1 METEETLSPQQSL
14 ELISSVIAK
23 TKDNIKANSFLFIL
37 WGWLISTASILFF
50 VLNRFTNFKYFFLPF
65 PVLAL
70 LGISISLRYYIKQ
83 KRRTTETHLSYF
95 LYRMWLVLGICF
107 ITVVFIN
114 VSQNLIPVTYTL
126 LVAGIG
132 TLVSGLVLKFNPLI
146 FGGTLFLI
154 SAVLS
159 IYIPIEYRMLF
170 HGVIIIAGYLIPGYL
185 LKYSKP

>member
-1 METEETLSPQQSL
+1 
-14 ELISSVIAK
+14 
-23 TKDNIKANSFLFIL
+23 
-37 WGWLISTASILFF
+37 
-50 VLNRFTNFKYFFLPF
+50 
-65 PVLAL
+65 
-70 LGISISLRYYIKQ
+70 
-83 KRRTTETHLSYF
+83 
-95 LYRMWLVLGICF
+95 MWLVLGICF